1 MEKILILSAPLKE
14 VIWGGN
20 YFKNEL
26 KVTESDSKIG
36 EMWSCSAHKNGPSY
50 ILNGP
55 FANLTLSEVFKS
67 HKELFNN
74 SSLEEFP
81 ILVKLIATSDK
92 LSVQVHPD
100 DEYAKVNENQY
111 GKTEGWLILDCKK
124 DSSIIVSHNAKNKE
138 ELVRY
143 IENDDYDNLLK
154 KVTVKP
160 GEFYPINSGTIH
172 ALGKD
177 IVLLEIQQSSDVTYR
192 FYDYHRKDK
201 NGNERELHVKKAI
214 EVTSFENYDFNVK
227 NCFENDEKLL
237 WDNKYFKV
245 EYETINTSFTL
256 NNVNNYCIVTVI
268 DGQIEV
274 EGNLINK
281 GASFIVTSMSDKV
294 NLKGNG
300 KIVITY
306 SKI

>member
-36 EMWSCSAHKNGPSY
+36 EMWSCSAHTNGPSY

-100 DEYAKVNENQY
+100 DEYA
-111 GKTEGWLILDCKK
+111 
-124 DSSIIVSHNAKNKE
+124 
-138 ELVRY
+138 
-143 IENDDYDNLLK
+143 
-154 KVTVKP
+154 
-160 GEFYPINSGTIH
+160 
-172 ALGKD
+172 
-177 IVLLEIQQSSDVTYR
+177 
-192 FYDYHRKDK
+192 
-201 NGNERELHVKKAI
+201 
-214 EVTSFENYDFNVK
+214 
-227 NCFENDEKLL
+227 
-237 WDNKYFKV
+237 
-245 EYETINTSFTL
+245 
-256 NNVNNYCIVTVI
+256 
-268 DGQIEV
+268 
-274 EGNLINK
+274 
-281 GASFIVTSMSDKV
+281 
-294 NLKGNG
+294 
-300 KIVITY
+300 
-306 SKI
+306 